1 MLKEL
6 FITYLA
12 MGAIKH
18 FTSIQE
24 VDDYD
29 SGYDH
34 GWNKYCH
41 IGLSKHP
48 DAAAVCREISGPK
61 IETESPQF

>member
-1 MLKEL
+1 
-6 FITYLA
+6 

-41 IGLSKHP
+41 IGLARHP
-48 DAAAVCREISGPK
+48 NAAVAACPIYGPK
-61 IETESPQF
+61 TEIH